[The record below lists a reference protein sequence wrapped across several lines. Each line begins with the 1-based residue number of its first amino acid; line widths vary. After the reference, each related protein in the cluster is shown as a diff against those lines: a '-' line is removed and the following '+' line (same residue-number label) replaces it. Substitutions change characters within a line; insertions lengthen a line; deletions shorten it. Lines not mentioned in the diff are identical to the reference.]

1 MAGGIGMKTVRKTL
15 KSETMKRVRN
25 SGRVSSKK
33 KARLME
39 SVYAQINATV
49 KKEKARRSKERKV
62 EAVVEND
69 SEAVVTEKEI
79 AAVYNYPSTLA
90 R

>member
-1 MAGGIGMKTVRKTL
+1 
-15 KSETMKRVRN
+15 
-25 SGRVSSKK
+25 
-33 KARLME
+33 ME
-39 SVYAQINATV
+39 YVYAQINATV

-79 AAVYNYPSTLA
+79 ATVFNYPSTLA
-90 R
+90 RYRKVFADAPGNNDAKRRGATTFALGS